1 MKKTAFDELIAA
13 IRSDDTARQEE
24 AANKICAL
32 HDPASLQFILA
43 ALKKND
49 PLTRRVMLWALRNYS
64 AELEYAQ
71 YLSYLADE
79 DLGVREAARM
89 LFMEGG
95 QPAGDTLVAAISSN
109 DMTTQYASVQA
120 LGQFR
125 KRCEAKGL
133 RVEDSGVIDWS
144 SGKRDRAINELVR
157 RFASHMSIRGA
168 QA

>member
-79 DLGVREAARM
+79 DLGVREAALM

-95 QPAGDTLVAAISSN
+95 QPAVDTLVAAISSN

-125 KRCEAKGL
+125 VPAATP
-133 RVEDSGVIDWS
+133 
-144 SGKRDRAINELVR
+144 RADLC
-157 RFASHMSIRGA
+157 RFVV
-168 QA
+168 

>member
-79 DLGVREAARM
+79 DLGVREAALRKSVKHSCFYCIFFYLKPS
-89 LFMEGG
+89 LF
-95 QPAGDTLVAAISSN
+95 S
-109 DMTTQYASVQA
+109 
-120 LGQFR
+120 
-125 KRCEAKGL
+125 
-133 RVEDSGVIDWS
+133 
-144 SGKRDRAINELVR
+144 
-157 RFASHMSIRGA
+157 
-168 QA
+168 